1 MKIGQGGLIVMQL
14 ILMSLK
20 ISKNIYI
27 FFMQQLF
34 CDMCTGLGGS
44 PKHLHLLL
52 FFQALFIIASIRNVT
67 EWVWAE
73 RFEQTAHLW
82 GTEQKW
88 TSSYIICSVNSHKDA
103 TTPSH
108 YDDNTHILNIIV
120 ICVICLLLYTSNTIS
135 LSHTWMNDFYI
146 LYIIQ
151 GDHWKRRGGGV
162 LFMIWLWLFM
172 MGTTICAL
180 NNYRMILKASEGTIF
195 PQSSNFNIKKEPT
208 KQATANITTRPLH
221 SKQHEW
227 LHKIKQ

>member
-1 MKIGQGGLIVMQL
+1 MHTGCFSLLYYSNENLFYFYLYCFIFIYLFILQIKVMKIGQGGLIVMQL

-88 TSSYIICSVNSHKDA
+88 TSTYIICSVNSHKDA

-120 ICVICLLLYTSNTIS
+120 ICVSSVCSYT
-135 LSHTWMNDFYI
+135 L
-146 LYIIQ
+146 
-151 GDHWKRRGGGV
+151 
-162 LFMIWLWLFM
+162 
-172 MGTTICAL
+172 
-180 NNYRMILKASEGTIF
+180 
-195 PQSSNFNIKKEPT
+195 PT
-208 KQATANITTRPLH
+208 PFH
-221 SKQHEW
+221 
-227 LHKIKQ
+227 